1 MHNTCT
7 KHGRNIKTQCIGS
20 TSILLWRKDWSSITH
35 DRTLSS
41 FTTHSQLIVSRKLLW
56 WKLEKSYTK
65 KVYASPRPPP
75 KISLKHDWMKELDSE
90 FAGGSKDSQQIQ
102 PKWKTQWSR
111 TGRPVSEQ
119 PSGSFTEEIRKDVFL
134 GRESTNSRTVKP
146 VDGLP
151 SSQSCV
157 PMSVKRSN
165 QDKDAD
171 ENADADQI
179 STVRLVKSE
188 QSVGLFT
195 QCEEIDIDS
204 EVSGLPHAVVKQ
216 AENFRIREL
225 VKKIES
231 HPHREALQADLQ
243 QNNVH
248 NPFGGDAK
256 AMIREMGNVELFE
269 FCETI
274 PNVQCSECLLY
285 WNLGI
290 VYCSCGQFL
299 VESESRRNFHRWRLD
314 ALAIPHNVIR
324 MGSLR
329 GARHGKIEAQKRA
342 FCGPQRAEEMHQ
354 NNFWKNSR
362 SFPTRSSIS
371 WIATQNWLDRAEVHR
386 VGWICNRRSYL
397 SSHSRGKEKKPRTV
411 VSHIEQIGQECD
423 DATSIRLPSCSHNQE
438 PSPWRIRRR
447 TCRTHSFSTIPEMAP
462 FFLKRFLVELGH
474 VQKVVELMSSI
485 FLKLFV
491 AVGFVYSWRQST
503 VTDGCTQHTS
513 HVTFSPSQRTCLIMC
528 CTTHWLKCLHEH
540 VISSSWSSTV
550 CGCPFFDPLFLALF
564 LSVCL
569 SFTLLFSSHFDL
581 DTDLNLFLHVVV
593 AKASIPCASA
603 KWVWS
608 LGRKHPSH
616 TWLVR
621 PANESDCTIT
631 DYSSHVKRVLTRWF
645 FVLRR
650 LSLCTLFCLH
660 ERATICTCM
669 PPYARFVHHHEV
681 TWWL

>member
-1 MHNTCT
+1 M
-7 KHGRNIKTQCIGS
+7 
-20 TSILLWRKDWSSITH
+20 
-35 DRTLSS
+35 
-41 FTTHSQLIVSRKLLW
+41 
-56 WKLEKSYTK
+56 
-65 KVYASPRPPP
+65 
-75 KISLKHDWMKELDSE
+75 
-90 FAGGSKDSQQIQ
+90 
-102 PKWKTQWSR
+102 
-111 TGRPVSEQ
+111 SEQ
-119 PSGSFTEEIRKDVFL
+119 PSGSFTEEIRKDVLL

-157 PMSVKRSN
+157 PVSVKRSN

-243 QNNVH
+243 QKNVH

-329 GARHGKIEAQKRA
+329 GARHGKIEAQKEHFVAHNARKRCIKTIFERIHDRFQRDPVYRESQLKIGWTEQKCIEWDELAIEDHTYRLTPEEKRRNQGQWCLTLNKSGKNATMRLRSDFRA
-342 FCGPQRAEEMHQ
+342 AVTIKNRLHGESGEERAE
-354 NNFWKNSR
+354 
-362 SFPTRSSIS
+362 P
-371 WIATQNWLDRAEVHR
+371 
-386 VGWICNRRSYL
+386 
-397 SSHSRGKEKKPRTV
+397 
-411 VSHIEQIGQECD
+411 
-423 DATSIRLPSCSHNQE
+423 
-438 PSPWRIRRR
+438 
-447 TCRTHSFSTIPEMAP
+447 IP
-462 FFLKRFLVELGH
+462 F
-474 VQKVVELMSSI
+474 QQ
-485 FLKLFV
+485 
-491 AVGFVYSWRQST
+491 Y
-503 VTDGCTQHTS
+503 
-513 HVTFSPSQRTCLIMC
+513 QRW
-528 CTTHWLKCLHEH
+528 HP
-540 VISSSWSSTV
+540 SSS
-550 CGCPFFDPLFLALF
+550 
-564 LSVCL
+564 
-569 SFTLLFSSHFDL
+569 
-581 DTDLNLFLHVVV
+581 
-593 AKASIPCASA
+593 
-603 KWVWS
+603 
-608 LGRKHPSH
+608 
-616 TWLVR
+616 
-621 PANESDCTIT
+621 SD
-631 DYSSHVKRVLTRWF
+631 S
-645 FVLRR
+645 
-650 LSLCTLFCLH
+650 
-660 ERATICTCM
+660 
-669 PPYARFVHHHEV
+669 
-681 TWWL
+681 